1 MTFGNRGRINICKF
15 IHQAVLKNSGT
26 TLVIYSVSEM
36 LPSKTHG
43 NINIFKSCRRSRQV
57 RQSCHIRLWSKRWA
71 LVSTKRHFWFIG
83 LFGADPPIN
92 LLKLCKTKCAKN
104 VEGIT
109 KTVIRA
115 PREYKKRNWWF
126 QFWPE
131 IVESITKIVISE
143 FSPPIP
149 GDPRRSPEPGHGP
162 GYGTY
167 LLHAPGTKM
176 T

>member
-1 MTFGNRGRINICKF
+1 M
-15 IHQAVLKNSGT
+15 
-26 TLVIYSVSEM
+26 
-36 LPSKTHG
+36 
-43 NINIFKSCRRSRQV
+43 
-57 RQSCHIRLWSKRWA
+57 
-71 LVSTKRHFWFIG
+71 
-83 LFGADPPIN
+83 
-92 LLKLCKTKCAKN
+92 
-104 VEGIT
+104 EGIT

-131 IVESITKIVISE
+131 IVEGITKMVISE
-143 FSPPIP
+143 FSPAIP
-149 GDPRRSPEPGHGP
+149 LDPRRSPESPDRGHGP